1 MAEAEIE
8 LVDASIEIESPTFN
22 GTVTVRG
29 NTVTVKEGTGEV
41 TVEAATNGG
50 VPVMVHSRDVTT
62 KVGMVKFEMPG
73 SVKSHDIA
81 RSIAL
86 SPLGTVVARV
96 SGTDDAG
103 NRYGR
108 TLRQGSMTNDPDK
121 AIQQGGNVPI
131 EMSGAP
137 LTQS

>member
-8 LVDASIEIESPTFN
+8 LVDASIEIESSTFN

-29 NTVTVKEGTGEV
+29 STITVKEGTGEV
-41 TVEAATNGG
+41 TTEAATNAGQ
-50 VPVMVHSRDVTT
+50 PVMVHSQDITT

-86 SPLGTVVARV
+86 SPLGTIVARV
-96 SGTDDAG
+96 SGTDAAG

-108 TLRQGSMTNDPDK
+108 TLRQGAMTNDPDK
-121 AIQQGGNVPI
+121 AIQTGGNIPI
-131 EMSGAP
+131 ELSGAP
-137 LTQS
+137 LAQS